1 MDSFNWA
8 DSIRATLGHCLPCVK
23 PNGDSDDEQ
32 EQNRATARRGQIG
45 TAREELERLLDGPM
59 TDNDEDVETMSLHSN
74 VGRVGKNKRAKRQK
88 KKRNAN
94 NAPVRKSVR
103 VFGIDLF
110 GRRPIALEETDD
122 EGGVDENGPAGSRRP
137 RTISTSTLDS
147 DAAPLGDDA
156 ITDFTARAHQRWA
169 PTQTDEELRA
179 EEATERERIEKEMRK
194 EQRKERKQIKR
205 LAEQGAFTDGNA
217 EFEGFPGSGYG
228 PTGAL
233 SPTTTGADEFGP
245 FVAGEGEA
253 SSSQDPKQSNMNGD
267 KEEEEDA
274 DFGASAYTKKRRSG
288 GGEGSRSGS
297 GSGSHTRSRS
307 RTSASVSTEGTRTH
321 HQSSKHITN
330 PKSPLSEPSNDTPS
344 PLSPTKERKSSSKS
358 GTKKSKRTK
367 SSVTS
372 SSATQSLPSPAL
384 TPSADIQIHSQDFD
398 GMLHFFVTTEYSG
411 SDYFKGVPGGLDSAR
426 DHLSAYAQSS
436 FPSPSLSSM
445 PATGF
450 PSTGFGNLKRST
462 SGLNS
467 MAGVALARR
476 GDD

>member
-23 PNGDSDDEQ
+23 PNGDSDDEH
-32 EQNRATARRGQIG
+32 EQSRGTARRGQIG

-59 TDNDEDVETMSLHSN
+59 TDHEEDVETMSLHSN
-74 VGRVGKNKRAKRQK
+74 VGRAGKNKRTKRQK
-88 KKRNAN
+88 KRRSAN

-110 GRRPIALEETDD
+110 GRRPIALEETDEE
-122 EGGVDENGPAGSRRP
+122 EGVNGSGAAGGSTRP

-147 DAAPLGDDA
+147 DAAPLADDA

-169 PTQTDEELRA
+169 PSQTDEELRA
-179 EEATERERIEKEMRK
+179 EEALERERIEKDMRK
-194 EQRKERKQIKR
+194 EQRRERKQMKR
-205 LAEQGAFTDGNA
+205 LAEQGAFAGDESGD
-217 EFEGFPGSGYG
+217 FEGFPGSGYG
-228 PTGAL
+228 PTEPR
-233 SPTTTGADEFGP
+233 SPTTAGADDFGP
-245 FVAGEGEA
+245 FVAGEGVA
-253 SSSQDPKQSNMNGD
+253 SSSQGAKQRNLSGD

-274 DFGASAYTKKRRSG
+274 DFDASAYTKKRRP

-321 HQSSKHITN
+321 HQSSKPSVK
-330 PKSPLSEPSNDTPS
+330 PKSPLSEPSSDTTSPS
-344 PLSPTKERKSSSKS
+344 NPPKERKSSSKS

-384 TPSADIQIHSQDFD
+384 TPSADVQIHSQEFD
-398 GMLHFFVTTEYSG
+398 
-411 SDYFKGVPGGLDSAR
+411 GVPGGLDSAH
-426 DHLSAYAQSS
+426 DHLTAYAHSS
-436 FPSPSLSSM
+436 FPSPSLSGM
-445 PATGF
+445 PSAGF
-450 PSTGFGNLKRST
+450 PSTGFGKRST

-467 MAGVALARR
+467 TAGVALARR
-476 GDD
+476 GDN